1 MLGTRT
7 DDELTAYVEQ
17 LVALG
22 VDLVGGSIVDMAG
35 VARAKYVPTVRLGAF
50 HRAGMGASPSWS
62 VFCVDGSIA
71 FTPTLG
77 VVGDLRIR
85 IDPAD
90 LRVVAG
96 GIAWAPGDLQHQD
109 GTPSPMC
116 ARSLLARETTALEQA
131 GLTALVGAELE
142 CTLLGADLGHATAA
156 PWTPY
161 GLRTSLEQA
170 DFLVDLTHAAAGAGL
185 AIEQL
190 HMEYG
195 HDQLEVSLAPTAPVA
210 AADDVL
216 LARTVIGRTAA
227 RHGLQVSFSPVPF
240 AGEAGNGAHLHLSLT
255 GSDGPLFSGG
265 PGPHG
270 LTESGGA
277 AIAGVLDTLPGLIG
291 VYAGSALSA
300 QRLQPGNWAGAANRW
315 GLENREAAV
324 RLVAAT
330 PGNPHG
336 ANIELKVVDPS
347 ANPYLAVTAL
357 LGSARLG
364 IERQLP
370 LPAEVPV
377 NPSASDRSRRPLPA
391 GQAAAMDALE
401 TSEDAAEILGA
412 QVIEGILAVRRHEI
426 ATYGAQPVA
435 ETAADLRVAW
445 SC

>member
-1 MLGTRT
+1 VQQRT
-7 DDELTAYVEQ
+7 DEELAAYVEQ
-17 LVALG
+17 LGALG

-35 VARAKYVPTVRLGAF
+35 VSRAKYVPTERLGAF

-90 LRVVAG
+90 LRAVDD
-96 GIAWAPGDLQHQD
+96 GIAWAPGDLQLQD

-116 ARSLLARETTALEQA
+116 ARSLLARATAELEDA
-131 GLTALVGAELE
+131 GLTALVGVELE
-142 CTLLGADLGHATAA
+142 CTLLGADRGHATAA

-161 GLRTSLEQA
+161 GLRTSLEQSEL
-170 DFLVDLTHAAAGAGL
+170 LVDLNRAAASAGL

-195 HDQLEVSLAPTAPVA
+195 HDQLEVSLAPAVPVA
-210 AADDVL
+210 AGDAVV

-255 GSDGPLFSGG
+255 GSEGPRFSGG

-270 LTESGGA
+270 LTDAGGA
-277 AIAGVLDTLPGLIG
+277 AIAGVLDTLPGLTG

-300 QRLQPGNWAGAANRW
+300 QRLQPGNWAGAAVCW

-347 ANPYLAVTAL
+347 ANPYLAIAAL

-364 IERQLP
+364 IEQRLP

-377 NPSASDRSRRPLPA
+377 NPSASDVSLPALPA
-391 GQAAAMDALE
+391 GQAAAIDALE
-401 TSEDAAEILGA
+401 ASEAAVAILGA
-412 QVIEGILAVRRHEI
+412 PVVEGIAAVRRHEI
-426 ATYGAQPVA
+426 ATYGALPVS
-435 ETAADLRVAW
+435 EIAAALRVAW